1 MRICDACL
9 RQGVVTGSGS
19 ADGQFYPLRS
29 PLGGYMTP
37 DSPDELFNDRA
48 QHLLK
53 VLVESYIRE
62 GQPVGSRTL
71 SRDSGLNLSAATVRN
86 VMADLEEYGFV
97 TSPHTSSGR
106 VPTDKGYR
114 FFVDTLLR
122 QRSAGAADEVISE
135 LRRRL
140 DEDHGRD
147 PKAIVAVASQVL
159 SSITHLAGVVTI
171 PRQPHQSLSQI
182 EFLPLSDNRVLA
194 VMVVNGRDVQNRI
207 VQLERYYSAD
217 ELRRA
222 AVFLN
227 QQFGGK
233 ELREIRADIVG
244 ELAQAGEQLNQ
255 LMRDAIL
262 VARQMVGVGVPEE
275 PEYVIAGETNLMEFA
290 ELSNVDKLRRLFEA
304 FTAKRDILHLLDQS
318 LTAEGVQIFIGQESG
333 YQILDDCSL
342 VTAPYM
348 LDNETVG
355 VLGVIGP
362 TRMAY
367 ERVIPIV
374 DVTARLLG
382 SALNSRR

>member
-1 MRICDACL
+1 M
-9 RQGVVTGSGS
+9 
-19 ADGQFYPLRS
+19 
-29 PLGGYMTP
+29 
-37 DSPDELFNDRA
+37 
-48 QHLLK
+48 
-53 VLVESYIRE
+53 
-62 GQPVGSRTL
+62 
-71 SRDSGLNLSAATVRN
+71 
-86 VMADLEEYGFV
+86 
-97 TSPHTSSGR
+97 
-106 VPTDKGYR
+106 
-114 FFVDTLLR
+114 
-122 QRSAGAADEVISE
+122 
-135 LRRRL
+135 
-140 DEDHGRD
+140 
-147 PKAIVAVASQVL
+147 L

-194 VMVVNGRDVQNRI
+194 VMVVNGRDVQNRV
-207 VQLERYYSAD
+207 VQLERYYSAE

-222 AVFLN
+222 ATFLN

-233 ELREIRADIVG
+233 DLRQVREDLVG
-244 ELAQAGEQLNQ
+244 ELSQAHEQLNQ
-255 LMRDAIL
+255 LMRDAIML
-262 VARQMVGVGVPEE
+262 ARQMVGVATPEA

-290 ELSNVDKLRRLFEA
+290 ELSNVDKLRRLFDA

-318 LTAEGVQIFIGQESG
+318 LHAEGVQIFIGQESG
-333 YQILDDCSL
+333 YGILDDCSL